1 MSELGA
7 EVPVHF
13 SAFHPA
19 HRMLD
24 VPRTPAST
32 LKRAR
37 AIARDAGIAY
47 VYLGNVRTRDGATT
61 RCAGCGDLLVDRVSY
76 RVADYRITPD
86 GACLRCGR
94 HVPGIWDPAGPP
106 PPTGQW
112 WPQHLAI
119 GA

>member
-32 LKRAR
+32 LERAR
-37 AIARDAGIAY
+37 AIARDAGIAH

-61 RCAGCGDLLVDRVSY
+61 RCAGCGDLLVDRVGY

-86 GACLRCGR
+86 GACPRCGR

-112 WPQHLAI
+112 WPQRLAI